1 LSRGVIRI
9 SLSLINTLYSI
20 WPKRSIE
27 MKQHRLCLIATAI
40 ILTHAGLSYASDRA
54 AVIFPAEGNKTCND
68 YAANSMIL
76 QMGTTSPL
84 ASGRLA
90 GPENPRDPDSQGES
104 ASYSVTD
111 GKTVAFTDSSTP
123 IDFALLKSSRNI
135 SLIIYPSGGVKD
147 DANMKLTVGGIDQT
161 ISAISL
167 CYGLGNVAPPPPPE
181 PKPSIIPACE
191 DLVEDSLFD
200 GLQITCPANGERSVI
215 FNFELD
221 GKLFYN
227 TSETPLA
234 CVCNNYV
241 EGVPKPLME
250 CDPGAPYDP
259 NDLTNKACPQP
270 VGDKSG
276 AEVTT
281 HIELNNDPYVCSTI
295 GGKRTCYYY

>member
-1 LSRGVIRI
+1 
-9 SLSLINTLYSI
+9 
-20 WPKRSIE
+20 
-27 MKQHRLCLIATAI
+27 MKQHKFLLIATAV
-40 ILTHAGLSYASDRA
+40 ILSHAGMSYASDRA

-68 YAANSMIL
+68 YAANSKIL
-76 QMGTTSPL
+76 QMGTTSPV
-84 ASGRLA
+84 ASGGTLT
-90 GPENPRDPDSQGES
+90 GPENPMDDNSTGES

-111 GKTVAFTDSSTP
+111 GTLVEFKSTTP

-135 SLIIYPSGGVKD
+135 ALIIYPSGGVED
-147 DANMKLTVGGIDQT
+147 DANMKLTVNGNAQT

-167 CYGLGNVAPPPPPE
+167 CYGLGNVAPPPPPKPE
-181 PKPSIIPACE
+181 PSIIPACE
-191 DLVEDSLFD
+191 DLVDDSLFD

-221 GKLFYN
+221 GKQFYN

-250 CDPGAPYDP
+250 CDPYEPYDP
-259 NDLTNKACPQP
+259 SNLTNNACPQP

-281 HIELNNDPYVCSTI
+281 HVELNNDPYVCSTI